1 MDNQRLIFRILS
13 YYNCRN
19 INYINKKI
27 MKTPLQEI
35 LQFEYYSRQMFDSD
49 EKVAMALL
57 DYIRVNKEDL
67 LEYEQR
73 IFNTKEE

>member
-1 MDNQRLIFRILS
+1 
-13 YYNCRN
+13 
-19 INYINKKI
+19 

-49 EKVAMALL
+49 ERVAMALL

-73 IFNTKEE
+73 IFNTKEKWNKTTETDKENLVIRL

>member
-1 MDNQRLIFRILS
+1 
-13 YYNCRN
+13 
-19 INYINKKI
+19 

-49 EKVAMALL
+49 ERVAMALL

-67 LEYEQR
+67 LEKEQE
-73 IFNTKEE
+73 IFNTKEK